1 MVVLQ
6 LFISVFCLPL
16 VHSFVLNSSSHTMTM
31 IKSSPSD
38 STSSSTGTKS
48 NPSDSSQSPY
58 QEVKGI
64 IFDIDGTL
72 ANSWK
77 LGFDATVSVLEKHGI
92 PTITEE
98 CYHEHC
104 IYCTPERLA
113 RHAGLVPGAA
123 DFDKVGA
130 ALGKEFDDMYVEL
143 VDTTTAG
150 FYPGMH
156 SILKNV
162 PSGVALGALTN
173 ACVAYAHAVLKAN
186 EEDGLYSRFGSIHGA
201 DSVPTPKPS
210 PDGLLQVCQDLGLK
224 PEECV
229 YIGDSPSDAGAAAA
243 AGMPSIGVLW
253 GSNGEEKLRKAPFSQ
268 IIQTVEELETLLPKQ
283 R

>member
-1 MVVLQ
+1 MVVRQ
-6 LFISVFCLPL
+6 LFITVLCLPL
-16 VHSFVLNSSSHTMTM
+16 VHSFVLLHPSSHSMTM
-31 IKSSPSD
+31 MKSSPSD
-38 STSSSTGTKS
+38 SSSS
-48 NPSDSSQSPY
+48 SPY
-58 QEVKGI
+58 QQVKGI

-72 ANSWK
+72 ADSWK
-77 LGFDATVSVLEKHGI
+77 LGFDATVSVLEKNGI
-92 PTITEE
+92 PTITVE

-123 DFDKVGA
+123 NFDKVGA

-156 SILKNV
+156 PILKNV
-162 PSGVALGALTN
+162 PSDVALGALTN
-173 ACVAYAHAVLKAN
+173 ACVAYAHAVLKSN
-186 EEDGLYSRFGSIHGA
+186 DDGDYGLYSRFGSIHGA

-268 IIQTVEELETLLPKQ
+268 IIQNIEELETLLPKQ

>member
-1 MVVLQ
+1 
-6 LFISVFCLPL
+6 
-16 VHSFVLNSSSHTMTM
+16 M

-38 STSSSTGTKS
+38 SAAVTKASPSSD
-48 NPSDSSQSPY
+48 NQFADY
-58 QEVKGI
+58 QQVKGI

-72 ANSWK
+72 ADSWK

-92 PTITEE
+92 PTITQE

-113 RHAGLVPGAA
+113 RHAGLVPGAP
-123 DFDKVGA
+123 DFDTVGA
-130 ALGKEFDDMYVEL
+130 ALGKEFDDMYVQL

-156 SILKNV
+156 PILKNV
-162 PSGVALGALTN
+162 PSHVALGALTN
-173 ACVAYAHAVLKAN
+173 ACVAYAHAVLQAN
-186 EEDGLYSRFGSIHGA
+186 NNAQEEDDAGLYSRFGSIHGA

-253 GSNGEEKLRKAPFSQ
+253 GSNGEEKLRKAPFSH